1 MFQNFYY
8 YEIYFGFLSLLN
20 PVPKTVSV
28 SLTYEKNLNV
38 CVVGIFS
45 FNFEKILWCNHG

>member
-28 SLTYEKNLNV
+28 SLYEKNLNV